1 MNKLG
6 LIIGAGVRERW
17 RWARQHLYAILILS
31 PLVVG
36 MTYAT
41 VARVASYAEEDLR
54 LSLAVALMLAAL
66 AQAVLVGLSL
76 SRASAEVYHL
86 RTPETFLDALP
97 VAHSTHLHAALAGRI
112 ARTLAAG
119 VVVLVARSLLSGDG
133 GAFDVSLVPALALWV
148 ILTASAETLA
158 ALQWIH
164 WGHTRERRQ
173 LFAAVAVLLPTV
185 VLAGALLIR
194 IVAPAL
200 AAELSNARL
209 LPSVFVWCAGLY
221 ALMRY
226 LHASWR
232 ASDIEYAKR
241 LQAGS
246 RRSLFRTAVVK
257 RFGSPSVAAQIARDL
272 QLTLRAFSSAVYVA
286 LIIASLWVALLVVS
300 LTTGLIP
307 LNLTLPPAEGGG
319 GWLDATLLAPV
330 VCAKAICVFTVM
342 SLSAILPVLVA
353 YQLPHLWLERATGAT
368 GGDMWQAKL
377 WYARLVA
384 LPAPLVV
391 WALSV
396 ACGAVPVFY
405 VLPLL
410 LECLWLWWLMSSLI
424 GGLAFELP
432 EQPGLSLILMIFAG
446 LSAGLLTAWLWPLG
460 LLAGMA
466 ISQMSERGPHCAR
479 LLLVTEG
486 D

>member
-6 LIIGAGVRERW
+6 LIIGAGVRERG

-41 VARVASYAEEDLR
+41 VARVASYAEDDLR
-54 LSLAVALMLAAL
+54 LSFGLALVLAAL
-66 AQAVLVGLSL
+66 AEATLVGLSL
-76 SRASAEVYHL
+76 SRASTEIYHL

-119 VVVLVARSLLSGDG
+119 AVVLVARSLFG
-133 GAFDVSLVPALALWV
+133 GGTFDLSLVAALALWV
-148 ILTASAETLA
+148 ILTACLETLA

-173 LFAAVAVLLPTV
+173 LLAAAAVLLPTV
-185 VLAGALLIR
+185 ALAGMLLLR

-200 AAELSNARL
+200 AAELSDARL
-209 LPSVFVWCAGLY
+209 LPCVVVWCAGLY
-221 ALMRY
+221 ALMRH
-226 LHASWR
+226 LHAGWR

-246 RRSLFRTAVVK
+246 RRSLFRTALVN
-257 RFGSPSVAAQIARDL
+257 RFGSPAVAAQIARDL
-272 QLTLRAFSSAVYVA
+272 QLTLRAFSSSVYVA

-300 LTTGLIP
+300 LTTGMIP
-307 LNLTLPPAEGGG
+307 LNLTLPPAEGGA

-330 VCAKAICVFTVM
+330 VCAKAVCVFAVM

-384 LPAPLVV
+384 LPAPVVV
-391 WALSV
+391 WAAAV
-396 ACGAVPVFY
+396 ACGAVPAFY

-410 LECLWLWWLMSSLI
+410 LECVWLWWLMSSLI

-479 LLLVTEG
+479 VLLLTEG